1 MTSRL
6 ALLITLSDRDNIA
19 FIVLAIGVVIALAI
33 AFGVVY
39 TTARRN
45 RK

>member
-1 MTSRL
+1 MNIEL
-6 ALLITLSDRDNIA
+6 RDSI
-19 FIVLAIGVVIALAI
+19 ILVIALAI

-39 TTARRN
+39 ATARRN

>member
-1 MTSRL
+1 VSIDLRS
-6 ALLITLSDRDNIA
+6 LSDGENIA
-19 FIVLAIGVVIALAI
+19 LIVVAIGVIIALAI

-39 TTARRN
+39 ATARRN